1 MPPLTEARLQELPEV
16 GSQQPPVVPF
26 QVVLGLPEP
35 AQDCVELHDVP
46 ALGEGG
52 QGGGQTHP
60 GEVARPEL
68 VLSPHQTAQTPA
80 VPLREQSQSRHGDVD
95 HGDFLRQQ
103 PEVSANLLSPG
114 SWQEP
119 AAEPPSS
126 SGMTWS

>member
-1 MPPLTEARLQELPEV
+1 MRNLTAWYSRGPGALAESAGTARGRFAAASKWTSVSLL
-16 GSQQPPVVPF
+16 
-26 QVVLGLPEP
+26 
-35 AQDCVELHDVP
+35 VELHFIP

-68 VLSPHQTAQTPA
+68 VLGPHQTAQTPA